1 MRVDEHVSTNIKNT
15 KSDTTKS
22 KHQSETESANS
33 VHVHSPT
40 HNTTRD
46 KLVWNDHNHDTTVF
60 STNIQAYTD
69 GHGVLKRVS
78 YMLDMEYKEVDL
90 LCVEV
95 KRSETTD
102 KLPFLWKREIKQTH
116 TPRGHNQSKEP
127 VVHWVLLPNAH
138 AYSHN
143 IQWHYFCINPIYI
156 QL

>member
-15 KSDTTKS
+15 KSDTTKHIFG
-22 KHQSETESANS
+22 KIKTPESANS

-60 STNIQAYTD
+60 STNIHAYTD

-102 KLPFLWKREIKQTH
+102 KLPFLQKREIEQTH
-116 TPRGHNQSKEP
+116 THLEVTFRARKHLCIGSYSQIHTHILSK
-127 VVHWVLLPNAH
+127 HSMSLFMH
-138 AYSHN
+138 
-143 IQWHYFCINPIYI
+143 
-156 QL
+156 